1 MRPFP
6 CNDPHEPTA
15 PEDLK
20 RILKEPKNA
29 LVKQYERLFELDGIQ
44 LTFAEDALDYIVQK
58 AVELKLGARGLRSII
73 EKIMTNAMYEFPD
86 SKKKSITITKEYAQ
100 TEFEHSIFHT

>member
-1 MRPFP
+1 M
-6 CNDPHEPTA
+6 
-15 PEDLK
+15 K

-100 TEFEHSIFHT
+100 TEFEHSIFSYVD